1 MDSSGQNAVGLSF
14 VSQANK
20 NDPRWTEKKR
30 KEKGKQKLF
39 TSESWYSALPQVK
52 LAAFL
57 HRDKEAQVK
66 SKQAPEAT

>member
-1 MDSSGQNAVGLSF
+1 MIPDGQ
-14 VSQANK
+14 
-20 NDPRWTEKKR
+20 REK

-57 HRDKEAQVK
+57 HRDKEAQMK
-66 SKQAPEAT
+66 SKQVPEAT